1 MRTILAI
8 LVAGL
13 ACAAFAGAEPTGEDF
28 YSILF
33 ANLDH
38 SLADE
43 ELCKIKVWGP
53 DGTSRPAT
61 LGEHLSSNLFSIF
74 HQDRNVTTLRSECD
88 AAQWESEGKVVDV
101 WDCVLSVLEE
111 TREGE
116 FIASGSVL
124 FSVPR
129 DGEKRMLPGSLRCS

>member
-13 ACAAFAGAEPTGEDF
+13 ACTAFAGAEPTGEEF

-33 ANLDH
+33 DNLDR

-61 LGEHLSSNLFSIF
+61 LGEHLSSNLFSIS
-74 HQDRNVTTLRSECD
+74 HQGRNVTTIKSTCEP
-88 AAQWESEGKVVDV
+88 AQWESEGKVVDV
-101 WDCVLSVLEE
+101 WDCELRILEKNP
-111 TREGE
+111 EGE
-116 FIASGSVL
+116 FISSASVR
-124 FSVPR
+124 FAAPR
-129 DGEKRMLPGSLRCS
+129 DGDKRMLPGSLRCI